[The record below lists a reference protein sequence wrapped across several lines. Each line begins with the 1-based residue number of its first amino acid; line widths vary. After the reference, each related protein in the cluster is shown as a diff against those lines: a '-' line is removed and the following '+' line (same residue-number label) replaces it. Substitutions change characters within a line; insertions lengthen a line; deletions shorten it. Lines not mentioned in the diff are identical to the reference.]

1 MLKRDYGDM
10 VAGGLLILTGAF
22 IAIYASNNYALGTI
36 QRMGPGMFPMGTG
49 ILLIFF
55 GVILFVSALFR
66 PGVMP
71 SLRFW
76 SPLFVL
82 SGIAAFALLVT
93 PFGLLPAVAGLI
105 VVSSLAELRIRPVSL
120 AILVAVLCVL
130 AWLVFK
136 VGLGLPMSM
145 LKWPF

>member
-1 MLKRDYGDM
+1 MLKRDYRDM
-10 VAGGLLILTGAF
+10 VAGGLLILCGAF
-22 IAIYASNNYALGTI
+22 IAFYASNNYALGTV

-49 ILLIFF
+49 LLLIFF
-55 GVILFVSALFR
+55 GVILFISALFR

-71 SLRFW
+71 PLRFW

-82 SGIAAFALLVT
+82 SGIAAFALLVG
-93 PFGLLPAVAGLI
+93 PFGLLPAVAGVV
-105 VVSSLAELRIRPVSL
+105 VVSSLAELKIRPVSL
-120 AILVAVLCVL
+120 TALVAVLCFM

-136 VGLGLPMSM
+136 AGLGLPMPM